1 MITPTSGELVGESD
15 VLERETIGAFRAWGV
30 KRKNRLCVTG
40 YGFSRGDPV
49 IAYLPDTR
57 PTHLEPQRHSMAPPT
72 ELTASPQPAPP
83 PQPSLS
89 SEPTF
94 LAFLPILCAV
104 WSDGL
109 MEDAELGA
117 VSGALGGAGWMT
129 PEGRRKVRDW
139 LDPSSP
145 PAPPVFAAAT
155 TTIQSG
161 AGSSL
166 TLARAGVAV
175 AQAAVR
181 RRLHLMTLY
190 GEEPAA
196 ELRSAADTVPWRDDA
211 LATLGQVELELGL
224 AGPEALRELTG
235 LGDERT
241 APPLP
246 PPGVVDEVAAHIHG
260 GHADIRNR
268 VREALAR
275 PELSIPGE
283 IPRGEYRERT
293 LTAVKV
299 LADMGIGGIALPRE
313 WGGLGDPGGA
323 VAAFEELALGDL
335 SVLVKY
341 GVQFGLFGGSIAQ
354 LGTGKHHERYL
365 AQVASLALP
374 GCYAMTE
381 TGHGSNVRDLR
392 TTADYDRASG
402 EFVITTPDDD
412 GRKDYIGNAALHAR
426 MATVFARLRIGPED
440 HGVHAFLVHIRDARG
455 RTAPGVRIE
464 DCGAKAGLNGVD
476 NGRIWFDGVRV
487 GADALLDRFARI
499 TPEGEYE
506 SPIPSA
512 GRRFFTMLGTLIAGR
527 ISIAAASQAVTRKA
541 LTIAVRYAAARPQFG
556 PAGGGEVPILDYL
569 SLQRDLL
576 PRLATSYAMGF
587 AVRDLTRRF
596 ADPDTDRMELE
607 VRAAGLKAAAS
618 RLAMESL
625 QACREACGGKGYL
638 AENQFARLRAD
649 TDVFTTFEGANP
661 VLLQLVAKGLLSRLR
676 RDLGSMNMWGMAR
689 YLAELTGIRLAE
701 MNPVVTRRTEP
712 AHLADPDFQ
721 LAAFRYREQRLLRSA
736 ARRLKARMA
745 QGMDSFD
752 AINECQDH
760 LITLA
765 RAHVDRIVLEA
776 SVESL
781 DPMDECH
788 GKELITRV
796 IALYGLAT
804 LEANRAWYLETG
816 YFEPAKSEAVR
827 REVNAL
833 CRELAPRALELVD
846 AFRIPDELLGAPI
859 GLGRGTL

>member
-1 MITPTSGELVGESD
+1 MST
-15 VLERETIGAFRAWGV
+15 
-30 KRKNRLCVTG
+30 
-40 YGFSRGDPV
+40 
-49 IAYLPDTR
+49 
-57 PTHLEPQRHSMAPPT
+57 
-72 ELTASPQPAPP
+72 
-83 PQPSLS
+83 
-89 SEPTF
+89 
-94 LAFLPILCAV
+94 
-104 WSDGL
+104 
-109 MEDAELGA
+109 
-117 VSGALGGAGWMT
+117 
-129 PEGRRKVRDW
+129 VR
-139 LDPSSP
+139 
-145 PAPPVFAAAT
+145 
-155 TTIQSG
+155 SG

-175 AQAAVR
+175 AESAVR
-181 RRLHLMTLY
+181 RQAHLMALY
-190 GEEPAA
+190 GEQPGA
-196 ELRSAADTVPWRDDA
+196 EDLDAVEALPWRDDA

-224 AGPEALRELTG
+224 AGPEALRDLTG
-235 LGDERT
+235 TGDERA
-241 APPLP
+241 APPEP
-246 PPGVVDEVAAHIHG
+246 PPGVVEEVAAHIHG
-260 GHADIRNR
+260 GYADIRNR

-275 PELSIPGE
+275 PEMRIPDE
-283 IPRGEYRERT
+283 IPRAEYRERT
-293 LTAVKV
+293 LAAVKV
-299 LADMGIGGIALPRE
+299 LADLGLGGVALPRE
-313 WGGLGDPGGA
+313 WGGMGDPGGA
-323 VAAFEELALGDL
+323 VATFEELALGDL

-365 AQVASLALP
+365 ARVASLALP

-392 TTADYDRASG
+392 TTADYDRATG

-412 GRKDYIGNAALHAR
+412 ARKDYIGNAALHGR

-440 HGVHAFLVHIRDARG
+440 HGVHAFLVRIRDARG
-455 RTAPGVRIE
+455 ETVPGVRIE

-476 NGRIWFDGVRV
+476 NGRIRFDGVRV
-487 GADALLDRFARI
+487 GKDALLDRFARI
-499 TPEGEYE
+499 TPQGEYE

-527 ISIAAASQAVTRKA
+527 ISIAAASQTVTRKA
-541 LTIAVRYAAARPQFG
+541 LTIAVRYTAARPQFG
-556 PAGGGEVPILDYL
+556 PAGGAEVPVLDYL
-569 SLQRDLL
+569 ALQRQLL
-576 PRLATSYAMGF
+576 PRLAACYAMGF

-596 ADPDTDRMELE
+596 ADPDTDRLELE

-618 RLAMESL
+618 RLAMDSL

-638 AENQFARLRAD
+638 SENRFARLRAD

-676 RDLGSMNMWGMAR
+676 RDLGSLNMWGMAR

-701 MNPVVTRRTEP
+701 MNPVVTRRTDP
-712 AHLADPDFQ
+712 AHLADPEFQ

-736 ARRLKARMA
+736 ARRLKARMD

-765 RAHVDRIVLEA
+765 RAHVDRIVLETSLA
-776 SVESL
+776 AL
-781 DPMDECH
+781 DPMDECN

-796 IALYGLAT
+796 LALSGLAT

-846 AFRIPDELLGAPI
+846 AFGIPDELLGAPI
-859 GLGRGTL
+859 GRRGR

>member
-1 MITPTSGELVGESD
+1 MTSPIELSD
-15 VLERETIGAFRAWGV
+15 SPG
-30 KRKNRLCVTG
+30 
-40 YGFSRGDPV
+40 
-49 IAYLPDTR
+49 
-57 PTHLEPQRHSMAPPT
+57 
-72 ELTASPQPAPP
+72 TASSPRPA
-83 PQPSLS
+83 LS
-89 SEPTF
+89 PEPTF

-109 MEDAELGA
+109 MEDAELRA
-117 VSGALGGAGWMT
+117 VSGALDGAGWIT
-129 PEGRRKVRDW
+129 PEGRRRVRDW
-139 LDPSSP
+139 LDPASP
-145 PAPPVFAAAT
+145 PAPPVFAAALT
-155 TTIQSG
+155 AVRSD
-161 AGSSL
+161 AGGSM

-175 AQAAVR
+175 AQSAAR
-181 RRLHLMTLY
+181 RQAHLMTLY
-190 GEEPAA
+190 GEEPGTEVLATA
-196 ELRSAADTVPWRDDA
+196 ETLPWRDGA

-235 LGDERT
+235 TGDERA
-241 APPLP
+241 APPEP
-246 PPGVVDEVAAHIHG
+246 PPGLVEEVAAHIHG
-260 GHADIRNR
+260 GYADIRAR

-275 PELSIPGE
+275 PELRIPEE
-283 IPRGEYRERT
+283 IPRSEYRQRT
-293 LTAVKV
+293 LAAVKV
-299 LADMGIGGIALPRE
+299 LADLGLGGVALPRE
-313 WGGLGDPGGA
+313 SGGMGNPGGA
-323 VAAFEELALGDL
+323 VATFEELALGDL

-354 LGTGKHHERYL
+354 LGTTKHHERYL
-365 AQVASLALP
+365 ADVASLALP

-392 TTADYDRASG
+392 TTADYDHATG

-412 GRKDYIGNAALHAR
+412 ARKDYIGNAARHGR

-440 HGVHAFLVHIRDARG
+440 HGVHAFLVHIRDAHG
-455 RTAPGVRIE
+455 ETAPGVRIE

-476 NGRIWFDGVRV
+476 NGRISFDGVRV
-487 GADALLDRFARI
+487 GKDALLDRFARI
-499 TPEGEYE
+499 TPQGEYE

-527 ISIAAASQAVTRKA
+527 ISIAAASQTVTRKA
-541 LTIAVRYAAARPQFG
+541 LTIAVRYTAARRQFG
-556 PAGGGEVPILDYL
+556 PAGGAEVPVLDYL
-569 SLQRDLL
+569 ALQRQLL
-576 PRLATSYAMGF
+576 PRLATTYAIGL

-596 ADPDTDRMELE
+596 ADPDTDRTELE

-618 RLAMESL
+618 RLAMDSL

-638 AENQFARLRAD
+638 SENRFARLRAD

-661 VLLQLVAKGLLSRLR
+661 VLLQLVAKGLLSRFR
-676 RDLGSMNMWGMAR
+676 RDLGSLNMWGMAR

-701 MNPVVTRRTEP
+701 MNPVVTRRTDP
-712 AHLADPDFQ
+712 DHLADPEFQ

-736 ARRLKARMA
+736 ARRLKARMD

-752 AINECQDH
+752 SINECQDH

-776 SVESL
+776 SHEAL
-781 DPMDECH
+781 DPMDECN

-796 IALYGLAT
+796 LALFGLAT

-846 AFRIPDELLGAPI
+846 AFGIPDELLGAPI
-859 GLGRGTL
+859 GRKG

>member
-1 MITPTSGELVGESD
+1 MTS
-15 VLERETIGAFRAWGV
+15 
-30 KRKNRLCVTG
+30 
-40 YGFSRGDPV
+40 
-49 IAYLPDTR
+49 
-57 PTHLEPQRHSMAPPT
+57 PT
-72 ELTASPQPAPP
+72 ELSDSPGTAPSPR
-83 PQPSLS
+83 PSLS
-89 SEPTF
+89 AEPTF

-109 MEDAELGA
+109 MEEAELSA
-117 VSGALGGAGWMT
+117 VAGALDDAAWMT
-129 PEGRRKVRDW
+129 PEGRGSVRDW
-139 LDPSSP
+139 LDPASP
-145 PAPPVFAAAT
+145 PAPPVFAAAMT
-155 TTIQSG
+155 TVQSG
-161 AGSSL
+161 AGSSV

-175 AQAAVR
+175 AESAVR
-181 RRLHLMTLY
+181 RQLHLMSLY
-190 GEEPAA
+190 GERPGA
-196 ELRSAADTVPWRDDA
+196 EVLATAEALPWRDDA

-224 AGPEALRELTG
+224 AGPEALRDLTG
-235 LGDERT
+235 MGDERA
-241 APPLP
+241 APPEP
-246 PPGVVDEVAAHIHG
+246 PPGVVEEVAAHTHG
-260 GHADIRNR
+260 GYADIRHR
-268 VREALAR
+268 VREALVR
-275 PELSIPGE
+275 PELRIPDE

-293 LTAVKV
+293 LAAVKV
-299 LADMGIGGIALPRE
+299 LADLGLGGIALPSE
-313 WGGLGDPGGA
+313 WGGMGNPGGA

-341 GVQFGLFGGSIAQ
+341 GVQFGLFGGSVAQ
-354 LGTGKHHERYL
+354 LGTGKHHRRYL
-365 AQVASLALP
+365 AQAASLALP

-392 TTADYDRASG
+392 TTADYDRSTG

-412 GRKDYIGNAALHAR
+412 ARKDYIGNAALHGR

-440 HGVHAFLVHIRDARG
+440 HGVHAFLVHIRDAHG
-455 RTAPGVRIE
+455 GIAPGVRIE

-499 TPEGEYE
+499 TPDGEYE

-527 ISIAAASQAVTRKA
+527 ISIAAASQTVTRKA
-541 LTIAVRYAAARPQFG
+541 LTIAVRYTAGRPQFG
-556 PAGGGEVPILDYL
+556 PAGGDEVPVLDYL
-569 SLQRDLL
+569 ALQRQLL
-576 PRLATSYAMGF
+576 PRLAACYAMGF
-587 AVRDLTRRF
+587 AVRDLTRRY
-596 ADPDTDRMELE
+596 ADPDSDRMEIE

-625 QACREACGGKGYL
+625 QACREACGGRGYL
-638 AENQFARLRAD
+638 SENQFARLRAD

-661 VLLQLVAKGLLSRLR
+661 VLLQLVAKGLLSRFR
-676 RDLGSMNMWGMAR
+676 RDLGSLNMWGMAR

-701 MNPVVTRRTEP
+701 MNPVVTRRTDP

-736 ARRLKARMA
+736 ARRLKARMD
-745 QGMDSFD
+745 QGMDSFE

-765 RAHVDRIVLEA
+765 RAHVDRIVLETSFDA
-776 SVESL
+776 L

-796 IALYGLAT
+796 LALFGLAT

-833 CRELAPRALELVD
+833 CRELAARALVLVD
-846 AFRIPDELLGAPI
+846 AFGIPDELLGAPI
-859 GLGRGTL
+859 GAASQPEG